1 MLPFLTLHVHQ
12 MKSFT
17 DKDYTCKLKLILWQ
31 GKKIHMS
38 YRIENGLGCRTNR
51 MFLVCTVLDLFSQ
64 YLWACYS
71 SVQFCSS
78 VSIVLVA

>member
-1 MLPFLTLHVHQ
+1 MLQCLKLDVHQ
-12 MKSFT
+12 MNYCT
-17 DKDYTCKLKLILWQ
+17 DNDYTCKLKLILWQ

-38 YRIENGLGCRTNR
+38 YRIENGWGCRTNR